1 MKRRCVMAAKR
12 ATTKRTSGSDTLSIT
27 GLSAEAREA
36 IAKEA
41 RKRRR
46 SVNAWAANALE
57 DAARRTLAGETA
69 DGGIDEV
76 LALLKHISRKLDRLA
91 ARPSPLE
98 KTLDQVQKSV
108 YEMGGQLGTVY
119 DEVRA
124 RAETVV
130 DDVTGKA
137 AEAVSQWSKAVR
149 ARKAKPSAAKA
160 RAKSRAKSRGGNKPK
175 AKAKPR
181 SH

>member
-1 MKRRCVMAAKR
+1 MAAKR

-137 AEAVSQWSKAVR
+137 AEAVSQWSKVVR